1 MRLPR
6 RIRRAIASWVAKAM
20 TLSGVDANRGWLT
33 LWRSGD
39 DTHTGSWQQDARV
52 SLDTALTFSP
62 FYACTTLISSDVGK
76 VRLGL
81 MQEQKGVWLETA
93 SPSFSPVL
101 RKPNHYQ
108 TRQQFIE
115 CWVLSKLLH
124 GNTYVY
130 KVRDNRRI
138 VTALYILPPD
148 RVTPLVSTSG
158 DVFYDLRRDDLSK
171 VPQDIPAIPA
181 SEIIHDR
188 MECLFHPLVGIPP
201 LIASAL
207 ASSQGMRI
215 QRNSEWFF
223 KNMSRPGGM
232 LTAPGHIDDETAGRL
247 KEEFEKNFSG
257 EKMGRLFVG
266 GDDLK
271 FNAMAIPAEQS
282 QLVEQLKLS
291 AEQVCMAFHVPAY
304 MIGAGSPPSY
314 ANVEALNQHYYT
326 QCLQKIFN
334 AIEDLLDE
342 GLGLTSSGYRT
353 EFDLDELLRM
363 DARAQI
369 GALKD
374 AVSGSI
380 MAINEARKKIGLPPV
395 KGGDVPLSQQQ
406 YWPIDILQDRPP
418 PSDAVAPP
426 AQTEPDEETDA
437 EEQAKFW
444 RGVADIPQFAEA
456 CVRSL
461 PPLIQRAAP

>member
-1 MRLPR
+1 
-6 RIRRAIASWVAKAM
+6 M
-20 TLSGVDANRGWLT
+20 TLSGVDSNRGWLT
-33 LWRSGD
+33 LWHSGD
-39 DTHTGSWQQDARV
+39 DTHTGSWQQDVRV
-52 SLDTALTFSP
+52 SVDGALTFSP
-62 FYACTTLISSDVGK
+62 FYACTTLIASDIGK
-76 VRLGL
+76 VCLRL
-81 MQEQKGVWLETA
+81 MEPNQGVWVEA
-93 SPSFSPVL
+93 PNNGAFSPVL

-124 GNTYVY
+124 GNAYILKIRDARRVVIAMYV
-130 KVRDNRRI
+130 
-138 VTALYILPPD
+138 LPPD
-148 RVTPLVSTSG
+148 RVTPLVATNGS
-158 DVFYDLRRDDLSK
+158 VFYDIRRDDLSK
-171 VPQDIPAIPA
+171 VPVDMPAIPA

-232 LTAPGHIDDETAGRL
+232 LTAPDHIDDETANRL

-266 GDDLK
+266 GDGLT
-271 FNAMAIPAEQS
+271 FSATAIPAEQS

-304 MIGAGSPPSY
+304 MIGAGAAPSY
-314 ANVEALNQHYYT
+314 NNVEALNQQYYT
-326 QCLQKIFN
+326 QCLQKFLN

-342 GLGLTSSGYRT
+342 GLGLLPGHRC

-363 DARAQI
+363 DTATRMDSVNKAIAGGWMAPNEGRARF
-369 GALKD
+369 G
-374 AVSGSI
+374 
-380 MAINEARKKIGLPPV
+380 MLPV
-395 KGGDVPLSQQQ
+395 TGGESPMMQQQ
-406 YWPIDILQDRPP
+406 NWNLEQLAEREAPADTGTT
-418 PSDAVAPP
+418 AAPP
-426 AQTEPDEETDA
+426 APTA
-437 EEQAKFW
+437 EEEAAAKEEARALLETIQKGF
-444 RGVADIPQFAEA
+444 ADAS
-456 CVRSL
+456 V
-461 PPLIQRAAP
+461 